1 MSASTLITIIS
12 STPLW
17 AWAVLALLVAVGVR
31 QLKDRT
37 MSWTRLLVMPIVVLA
52 LAVSGLVST
61 GVTLAALAGLAVGG
75 LAGAGAAMLIER
87 RDGAEQVQ
95 RGQVRVRGEWLT
107 LVVLLGAFLTRYI
120 SIVIGTINPAALD
133 EAAIQLAAMAA
144 TGLFAGFTLAR
155 AGLRL
160 RVAFS

>member
-1 MSASTLITIIS
+1 MSPDTLITIVS
-12 STPLW
+12 NTPLW

-37 MSWTRLLVMPIVVLA
+37 MSWTRLLLMPVVVLG
-52 LAVSGLVST
+52 LAVSGLLSI
-61 GVTLAALAGLAVGG
+61 GATLAALAGIAVGG
-75 LAGAGAAMLIER
+75 LVGAGAALLVER
-87 RDGAEQVQ
+87 RDRPEKVQ

-107 LVVLLGAFLTRYI
+107 LAVLLGAFLTRYI
-120 SIVIGTINPAALD
+120 SIVIGTINPAALG

-144 TGLFAGFTLAR
+144 TGLFAGFTVAR